1 MIKLRLKELCRQK
14 GITFIELADRV
25 GLSRISVQNFN
36 AGRQFP
42 SSDNLEK
49 IAKELG
55 VEVYELFL
63 PEESEQEPVNIQFR
77 CSCGTVHTITIKW
90 KRNGFCHS
98 FFVFRMSYLRA
109 EFFSFAFLNL
119 AMVVSLTSSMMILR
133 NSRVSEKHFG
143 PIVIPSPIVFNET
156 PSTITEFPNSNI
168 FVI

>member
-1 MIKLRLKELCRQK
+1 MIKLRLKELCKQK

-77 CSCGTVHTITIKW
+77 CSCGTVHTITIK
-90 KRNGFCHS
+90 
-98 FFVFRMSYLRA
+98 
-109 EFFSFAFLNL
+109 
-119 AMVVSLTSSMMILR
+119 
-133 NSRVSEKHFG
+133 
-143 PIVIPSPIVFNET
+143 
-156 PSTITEFPNSNI
+156 
-168 FVI
+168 